1 MPIPNLWQV
10 EGWVLF
16 AAYRCASHDT
26 DRSGS
31 ASCITKTIAARCDIG
46 EAENPAAFAI
56 LDAGLMP
63 VRNPASATF
72 AAKELLKVVG
82 QQAASLS
89 IDFASPR
96 PHAPASA
103 G

>member
-1 MPIPNLWQV
+1 MTLTV
-10 EGWVLF
+10 RV
-16 AAYRCASHDT
+16 ARVAS
-26 DRSGS
+26 RKRLPLG
-31 ASCITKTIAARCDIG
+31 AILEKLKTRQ
-46 EAENPAAFAI
+46 PFAI